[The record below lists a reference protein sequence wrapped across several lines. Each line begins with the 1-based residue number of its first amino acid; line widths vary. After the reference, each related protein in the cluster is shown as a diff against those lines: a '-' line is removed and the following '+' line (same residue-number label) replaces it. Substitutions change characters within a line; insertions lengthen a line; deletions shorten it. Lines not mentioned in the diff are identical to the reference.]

1 MGRRPGGRAKRC
13 DGVTLLVFGFGFTA
27 LHGLDVFSERFA
39 GVVGTVRSPETAERL
54 AQMGV
59 TPRLFGP
66 DATDPALAG
75 DIAAATH
82 LLLSVPPDAEGDPVL
97 RRFRAD
103 FEGVRRL
110 SWIGYLSTIGVYGDH
125 GGAWIDEDAPTRP
138 TSARSRQRLAAE
150 AEWLD
155 FGRRTGVP
163 VQVFRLAGIYGPGR
177 NALVNLKQGTAK
189 RLVKPGQVFN
199 RIHAADIAA
208 VLCASMERPRAGAVY
223 NVADDEPAPPQDVVT
238 FAAGLLG
245 VPPPPE
251 VPFDPATLTPMAAS
265 FYSES
270 KRASNRLIREELGVA
285 LRYPTYRE
293 GMRALHA
300 AGEGK

>member
-1 MGRRPGGRAKRC
+1 
-13 DGVTLLVFGFGFTA
+13 VTLLVFGFGFTA
-27 LHGLDVFSERFA
+27 IHGLAPFRERFSQ
-39 GVVGTVRSPETAERL
+39 VLGTVRSPEKAERL

-75 DIAAATH
+75 DIAEATH

-103 FEGVRRL
+103 LEGARRL
-110 SWIGYLSTIGVYGDH
+110 AWIGYLSTIGVYGDH
-125 GGAWIDEDAPTRP
+125 GGAWIDETAPTRP
-138 TSARSRQRLAAE
+138 TSARSRQRLHAE
-150 AEWLD
+150 EEWLE

-270 KRASNRLIREELGVA
+270 KRASNRLVRGELGVA

-300 AGEGK
+300 AGEGRPADG